1 MPKLIYIETTIP
13 SFYTEI
19 RSGAEVRLRRK
30 WTREW
35 WHQPHAGQKLVT
47 SFVVQEELE
56 QIPDL
61 KRREAALQLI
71 RPLEQIEFA
80 PAVDEI
86 VEVYLAHKLMPRE
99 GLGDAAHLAL
109 ASWHRCSI
117 LVTWNC
123 RHLANANKTDH
134 IRRVNALLGME
145 TPLLVTPLELIESE
159 HESET

>member
-1 MPKLIYIETTIP
+1 VLKLIYVETTIP
-13 SFYTEI
+13 SFYTET
-19 RSGAEVRLRRK
+19 RSAVEVRLRQK

-35 WHQPHAGQKLVT
+35 WHQAHAGQKLVT

-61 KRREAALQLI
+61 KRREAALHLI
-71 RPLEQIEFA
+71 HTLEQFEFT

-86 VEVYLAHKLMPRE
+86 VAVYLTHKLMPRE

-109 ASWHRCSI
+109 ASMHRCSI

-123 RHLANANKTDH
+123 RHLANAHKTDH
-134 IRRVNALLGME
+134 IRRVNALLRLE
-145 TPLLVTPLELIESE
+145 TPLLVTPLELIENDNE
-159 HESET
+159 DET